1 MYHAARWVPHD
12 VPVQKQ
18 LRAKVK
24 LAAEDAVDGNSQVG
38 QQRSCTGRLIRS
50 AADKESKLEEASQ
63 E

>member
-1 MYHAARWVPHD
+1 MYHAARWVLTTSSA
-12 VPVQKQ
+12 KQ